1 MYDAT
6 MQGRDD
12 LAAKMDVVSGGN
24 IHKGIKIKEK
34 EKEKDRMVY
43 QLRHCGPWI

>member
-34 EKEKDRMVY
+34 DRMVY